1 MKFLSFLIFLSYLF
15 PSILFGDASAPDSDP
30 LCGED
35 LYHFEMQEDP
45 IFRDLELVKNID
57 ESLKDELPFFY
68 NFSMM
73 GGYFSMPSARMA
85 KTGTLAAGYSYVPPY
100 QIYGVNFQV
109 FDRIELSANYRIYDG
124 IVEANFGHEGFGDD
138 AERIGNVKLGILM
151 PQDGYDRMPMIAI
164 GLEDFLGTKRFNSQ
178 YVVVTKQFLNWNL
191 ECTLGWGRKRI
202 NGFFGGAAWTP
213 LRKSGIP
220 FLKDISF
227 LAEYDAN
234 DYKKHAHEHP
244 KGRKVKSRINAGISF
259 VGWDA
264 LQLSV
269 SSIRGTDVAAMASLR
284 FPLGSTEG
292 IFPKIADPP
301 TYKSPIDVEPIGL
314 LRSEQDLAQEIAF
327 AFSDQGLDLYK
338 AFFTYDEKGNKEL
351 WLKVVNNRYRE
362 EHIVRDRMQHV
373 LAALAPS
380 DVVTI
385 VVVIEADAVP
395 CQTYRFRNEDL
406 QRWRRAEISDF
417 ELETLS
423 PMKDAPKEPHAYDTA
438 LIFQRHKPI
447 WTFTLRPRLLTFFG
461 STKGKF
467 KYNLSAVAN
476 QQGYLFDEIYY
487 SLQGS
492 YAIKS
497 SFAGIG
503 GKDRNNPSKL
513 PNVRTDTL
521 KYFQTNSFSLEQ
533 AFLQKSWNLGKGWF
547 YRLAGGY
554 FEPAYGGGATEL
566 LYYPT
571 GSNWAVGLQYATVW
585 KRHYH
590 GIKFTN
596 KISEFKDGRQR
607 QVPFVGIQYFLDF
620 YYDFKPLNMD
630 LIINI
635 GQFLARDFG
644 VRTEVGRYFKSGMR
658 FALWCTVTSGN
669 DHVNGKKYFDK
680 GFSFLIPLDV
690 FLKQSSRSYVGY
702 IMSAWLRDV
711 GARAA
716 TGKPLYWTLEE
727 SRYNYD

>member
-1 MKFLSFLIFLSYLF
+1 
-15 PSILFGDASAPDSDP
+15 
-30 LCGED
+30 
-35 LYHFEMQEDP
+35 MQEDP
-45 IFRDLELVKNID
+45 IFRDLELIKHID
-57 ESLKDELPFFY
+57 LALKDELPFFY
-68 NFSMM
+68 NHALM

-85 KTGTLAAGYSYVPPY
+85 KTGTLGAGYAYVPPY
-100 QIYGVNFQV
+100 QIYGANFQV

-151 PQDGYDRMPMIAI
+151 PEDGYDRMPMIAI
-164 GLEDFLGTKRFNSQ
+164 GLEDFLGTKRFNAQ
-178 YVVVTKQFLNWNL
+178 YIVVTKQFLRANL
-191 ECTLGWGRKRI
+191 ECTLGWGRQRI
-202 NGFFGGAAWTP
+202 DGFFGGVAWTP
-213 LRKSGIP
+213 LRRSKVP
-220 FLKDISF
+220 FLKDISL
-227 LAEYDAN
+227 LAEYDAY

-244 KGRKVKSRINAGISF
+244 KGRKVNSRINAGITF

-269 SSIRGTDVAAMASLR
+269 SSIRGTNVAAMASLR
-284 FPLGSTEG
+284 YPLGTTEG
-292 IFPKIADPP
+292 IFPKVDDPS
-301 TYKSPIDVEPIGL
+301 TYNSPINTEPMGV

-338 AFFTYDEKGNKEL
+338 AFFTYDALGNKEL

-373 LAALAPS
+373 IAALTPS
-380 DVVTI
+380 DVATI

-395 CQTYRFRNEDL
+395 CQTYRYRNCDL
-406 QRWRRAEISDF
+406 QRWHRAEISDF

-423 PMKDAPKEPHAYDTA
+423 PMKDMAQEPSSYDTA
-438 LIFQRHKPI
+438 LIFKRHKPI
-447 WTFTLRPRLLTFFG
+447 WAFTVRPRLLTFFG

-467 KYNLSAVAN
+467 KYNLSAVAT
-476 QQGYLFDEIYY
+476 QQGYLFDEIFY

-497 SFAGIG
+497 SFAGIA

-521 KYFQTNSFSLEQ
+521 KYFQTNSFSLEM
-533 AFLQKSWNLGKGWF
+533 AYLQKAWNFGKGWF
-547 YRLAGGY
+547 WRVAGGY
-554 FEPAYGGGATEL
+554 FEPAYGGVATEM
-566 LYYPT
+566 LYYPAR
-571 GSNWAVGLQYATVW
+571 SNWAIGLEYATVW

-596 KISEFKDGRQR
+596 KIGEFKNGQQR
-607 QVPFVGIQYFLDF
+607 QIPFIGIQYFLDF

-635 GQFLARDFG
+635 GQFLAKDFG
-644 VRTEVGRYFKSGMR
+644 VRTEVGRYFKSGVR
-658 FALWCTVTSGN
+658 FALWCTVTNGN
-669 DHVNGKKYFDK
+669 DHVNGKLYFDK
-680 GFSFLIPLDV
+680 GFSFLIPLDI
-690 FLKQSSRSYVGY
+690 FLKQSSRSYVGW

-716 TGKPLYWTLEE
+716 TGKRLYWTLEE
-727 SRYNYD
+727 SRSNY

>member
-1 MKFLSFLIFLSYLF
+1 MDFLFLLACLFLVPCTLIYAYE
-15 PSILFGDASAPDSDP
+15 I
-30 LCGED
+30 
-35 LYHFEMQEDP
+35 QEDP
-45 IFRDLELVKNID
+45 LFRDLELVKAID
-57 ESLKDELPFFY
+57 RSINDVLPFFY
-68 NFSMM
+68 NDSMM
-73 GGYFSMPSARMA
+73 GGYFAMPSARMA
-85 KTGTLAAGYSYVPPY
+85 KTGTLGMGYSYLPPY

-109 FDRIELSANYRIYDG
+109 FDRIEVSANYRIYDG
-124 IVEANFGHEGFGDD
+124 VVEANFGHEGFGDD
-138 AERIGNVKLGILM
+138 AERIGNVKLGVLV
-151 PQDGYDRMPMIAI
+151 PQDGYERMPAIAI

-178 YVVVTKQFLNWNL
+178 YIVVTKQFLNWNL

-202 NGFFGGAAWTP
+202 DGFFGGVAWTP
-213 LRKSGIP
+213 LRRSNIP
-220 FLKDISF
+220 LLKDISF

-244 KGRKVKSRINAGISF
+244 SGRKVKSRINVGMTF

-269 SSIRGTDVAAMASLR
+269 NSIRGTNVAAMASLR
-284 FPLGSTEG
+284 YPLGSTEG
-292 IFPKIADPP
+292 IFSKVRDPSL
-301 TYKSPIDVEPIGL
+301 YGSPINTEPLGD
-314 LRSEQDLAQEIAF
+314 LRTEQDLAQEIAF

-338 AFFTYDEKGNKEL
+338 AFFSYDAAGGKEL

-362 EHIVRDRMQHV
+362 ERVVRERMQHI
-373 LAALAPS
+373 LAALTPS
-380 DVVTI
+380 DVSTV
-385 VVVIEADAVP
+385 VVVIEADALI
-395 CQTYRFRNEDL
+395 CQTYRFRRIDL
-406 QRWRRAEISDF
+406 ERWRRGELSDF
-417 ELETLS
+417 ELKTLA
-423 PMKDAPKEPHAYDTA
+423 PMRDAPKEPGEYDRA
-438 LIFQRHKPI
+438 LIFRRHKPI
-447 WTFTLRPRLLTFFG
+447 WTFTIRPRLLTFFG
-461 STKGKF
+461 STQGKF

-503 GKDRNNPSKL
+503 TKDRNNPSKL

-521 KYFQTNSFSLEQ
+521 KYFHTNSFSLEQ
-533 AFLQKSWNLGKGWF
+533 AFLQKSWNFGKGWC
-547 YRLAGGY
+547 YRLAAGY

-566 LYYPT
+566 LYYPC
-571 GSNWAVGLQYATVW
+571 GSNWAIGLEFATVW

-596 KISEFKDGRQR
+596 KIGEFKNGVQR
-607 QVPFVGIQYFLDF
+607 QVPFIGIQYFLDF

-635 GQFLARDFG
+635 GQFLAKDFG
-644 VRTEVGRYFKSGMR
+644 VRTEVGRYFKSGVR

-702 IMSAWLRDV
+702 VMSAWLRDV
-711 GARAA
+711 GARAF
-716 TGKPLYWTLEE
+716 TGKRLYWTLEE
-727 SRYNYD
+727 SRYNY